1 MLSRYLRYII
11 YVLLL
16 AHIKSADGAL
26 EENQIK
32 TIKAGVL
39 VYKGKQTSC
48 ALAAVDSK
56 AAVVAATCLD
66 EQNIDTAPDE
76 YSVYFNDGIDG
87 KPASYNVE
95 SITIHPEYNP
105 ITAVNNIAVLQYNSN
120 STKIEWQNKIII
132 ASPVNMIYTYCIRF
146 ALEDVENMTWAQY
159 SYIKFGEADSASC
172 NSLSPLYAKNEYG
185 LYCTNQV
192 MDSSN
197 TDLSKCPLP
206 YSLLYDNF
214 NSEEMHIAGIYS
226 FSVLSGGNNL
236 CSYKQQRSY
245 FTLIG
250 FYQEYLSQVLNR
262 DMSWK
267 LEKPFMNQLI
277 IDYSKDPNYSLN
289 KTDEA
294 VSPGNFLLSGDLY
307 INQTT
312 DDASSTGSASKESE
326 SNDLSSEGTSAS
338 GFVENN
344 SQDGSSHIVGII
356 AGTCIGAVGL
366 ASICGAI
373 YYIRWKRKKSPG
385 VADPMRNND
394 FQNMLEASRPGRTTV
409 GDYDIHTIADYDLPP
424 VYEEIA
430 SNTQPSATNSNINR

>member
-1 MLSRYLRYII
+1 
-11 YVLLL
+11 
-16 AHIKSADGAL
+16 
-26 EENQIK
+26 
-32 TIKAGVL
+32 
-39 VYKGKQTSC
+39 
-48 ALAAVDSK
+48 
-56 AAVVAATCLD
+56 
-66 EQNIDTAPDE
+66 
-76 YSVYFNDGIDG
+76 
-87 KPASYNVE
+87 
-95 SITIHPEYNP
+95 
-105 ITAVNNIAVLQYNSN
+105 
-120 STKIEWQNKIII
+120 
-132 ASPVNMIYTYCIRF
+132 
-146 ALEDVENMTWAQY
+146 
-159 SYIKFGEADSASC
+159 
-172 NSLSPLYAKNEYG
+172 
-185 LYCTNQV
+185 
-192 MDSSN
+192 
-197 TDLSKCPLP
+197 
-206 YSLLYDNF
+206 
-214 NSEEMHIAGIYS
+214 
-226 FSVLSGGNNL
+226 
-236 CSYKQQRSY
+236 
-245 FTLIG
+245 
-250 FYQEYLSQVLNR
+250 
-262 DMSWK
+262 MSWK